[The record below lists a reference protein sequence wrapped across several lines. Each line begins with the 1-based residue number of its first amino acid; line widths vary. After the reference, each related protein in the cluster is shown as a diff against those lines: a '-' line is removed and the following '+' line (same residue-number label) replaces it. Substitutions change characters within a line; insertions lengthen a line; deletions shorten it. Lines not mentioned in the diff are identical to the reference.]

1 MSEAKLFCGIL
12 VFFFFIFF
20 SSDIFEFSQEL
31 FIKYIV
37 RLVLLFLFTAPVII
51 WEYC

>member
-1 MSEAKLFCGIL
+1 MVSLY
-12 VFFFFIFF
+12 FFFLFF

-31 FIKYIV
+31 FIKCIV
-37 RLVLLFLFTAPVII
+37 RLVLLFLFTPPVII